1 MNTEHILAVINC
13 TSSKTPIDKGETIE
27 AKLMYNAS
35 PTFQTQQNFVEGV
48 YDNWCILSAGHG
60 LIPPTKQIEMYDACL
75 HKTKSDNG
83 RLITDEEKQ
92 IVKSQVS
99 SVLSKA
105 LNKFDQIHFHVG
117 NDYWKSFVDKKYQNH
132 PKILRVKKQ
141 QNQPN
146 TRKVYREGLKKYQQG
161 ESLDDVLNFLNTL
174 IVLNP
179 ERKSEI
185 SSWWYHPINEP
196 FWGRSHELAKKYG
209 INDGNLFMHYHQDTI
224 QSKHVMGWTN
234 QLDNLKTLK
243 QTDSGSWRVCGK
255 NDIPFVD
262 EKKLKEIENFKQNF
276 IPPQPKLDK
285 LDELPIQPSSNSN
298 LPFISKSLLK
308 SLIDKYYLGVNETVK
323 WVIEDN
329 QLTID
334 FTTPTKSII
343 GKVTCND
350 FQMEDC
356 KLAIFDTKKLRNL
369 VDICSGQLL
378 LETESEGQLLNKLK
392 IIDSNFN
399 LDYALADAL
408 LIDKVGTVN
417 TPNWDV
423 EINLELEDIQNL
435 LKAKSALKDIDNML
449 ISTVENL
456 DGDTVLEFSFGDEVG
471 HNNRIA
477 YTIAGNI
484 QKENIKLPFN
494 SNLLKMILQANKDIE
509 SASLQLSDMGL
520 MKLTFKNETVSSEYF
535 MVRESGSSF

>member
-1 MNTEHILAVINC
+1 M
-13 TSSKTPIDKGETIE
+13 
-27 AKLMYNAS
+27 
-35 PTFQTQQNFVEGV
+35 
-48 YDNWCILSAGHG
+48 
-60 LIPPTKQIEMYDACL
+60 
-75 HKTKSDNG
+75 
-83 RLITDEEKQ
+83 
-92 IVKSQVS
+92 
-99 SVLSKA
+99 
-105 LNKFDQIHFHVG
+105 
-117 NDYWKSFVDKKYQNH
+117 
-132 PKILRVKKQ
+132 
-141 QNQPN
+141 
-146 TRKVYREGLKKYQQG
+146 
-161 ESLDDVLNFLNTL
+161 
-174 IVLNP
+174 
-179 ERKSEI
+179 
-185 SSWWYHPINEP
+185 
-196 FWGRSHELAKKYG
+196 
-209 INDGNLFMHYHQDTI
+209 
-224 QSKHVMGWTN
+224 
-234 QLDNLKTLK
+234 
-243 QTDSGSWRVCGK
+243 
-255 NDIPFVD
+255 
-262 EKKLKEIENFKQNF
+262 
-276 IPPQPKLDK
+276 
-285 LDELPIQPSSNSN
+285 
-298 LPFISKSLLK
+298 ISKLLLK

-343 GKVTCND
+343 GKVTCKD